1 MWVENM
7 ENKSNNNAVNILF
20 RVKEEME
27 QVHNVADAERI
38 LIDGLRKYVEATKME
53 RKLQHLRMRVRNS
66 RERMEQLRRRLS
78 QTQVA

>member
-1 MWVENM
+1 MWVQAM
-7 ENKSNNNAVNILF
+7 ENKSNNAVDILF

-38 LIDGLRKYVEATKME
+38 LIDGLRKYVEAKKME
-53 RKLQHLRMRVRNS
+53 RKLHHLRMRVRNS
-66 RERMEQLRRRLS
+66 RERMENLRRRLN